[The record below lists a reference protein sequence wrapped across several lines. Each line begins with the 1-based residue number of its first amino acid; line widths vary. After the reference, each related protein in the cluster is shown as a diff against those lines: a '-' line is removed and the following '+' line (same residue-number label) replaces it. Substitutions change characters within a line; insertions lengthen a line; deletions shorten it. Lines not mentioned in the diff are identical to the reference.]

1 MLNMMGPVD
10 VLVGLGSFF
19 EKVTNFLDG
28 VPTVH
33 SAFLVSEPDLEVFH
47 AVLLDFGAEVQDQKQ
62 DLVLKRLGQAVS
74 LGGGVDLQQV
84 FIFFLV
90 RPNLLALLAELVAV
104 LLLENCADDVGVT
117 IRECFELLQV
127 HLVGQSQVELLAVF
141 AALIV
146 VSLDLGDQGRVSDTG

>member
-1 MLNMMGPVD
+1 M
-10 VLVGLGSFF
+10 
-19 EKVTNFLDG
+19 
-28 VPTVH
+28 
-33 SAFLVSEPDLEVFH
+33 
-47 AVLLDFGAEVQDQKQ
+47 
-62 DLVLKRLGQAVS
+62 KRLGQAVS